1 MTTGSGIAIV
11 WVCWISSKTSYYEN
25 NSMNSSLD
33 ETKINEIKT
42 QLGNLTNNLLIAIE
56 SGDRPKVLA
65 AQNAFTGTIASL
77 WTATDEVGVDRRTK
91 AILRLV
97 AGWAINELPKQ
108 IEDTANDDEIRKE
121 LKLFQRSL
129 MVFN

>member
-1 MTTGSGIAIV
+1 
-11 WVCWISSKTSYYEN
+11 
-25 NSMNSSLD
+25 MNISLD
-33 ETKINEIKT
+33 ETKINEVKD
-42 QLGNLTNNLLIAIE
+42 QLDTLTKNLLDALE
-56 SGDRPKVLA
+56 RGDRPNILI

-77 WTATDEVGVDRRTK
+77 WNATSEVDVDRRTK

-97 AGWAINELPKQ
+97 AGWAINELPQQ
-108 IEDTANDDEIRKE
+108 IENSTNDEKIKNE